1 MLSIGLKNGNFR
13 KKLFFSKRMFKF
25 NDGSV
30 LRSYRASIVCL
41 LEIWNGNRV
50 RDDIH
55 VSRINNSL
63 DTIKSLDKQPYT
75 VALIQVDGQERKFVI
90 DGQHRIAVL
99 KRYFEALDV
108 PDFEVLI
115 IEKVF
120 ADESE
125 IIQYF
130 KILNQTKSIQWREDP
145 VMVANTYVQLMC
157 KEFNKDPKKPLIKPG
172 KTNKP
177 YLSSDRLREAL
188 IQRHVVDWKTTPSE
202 FVLRVR
208 EINDTQTEQLDT
220 SVLTNKRAKELKFA
234 LGIMDFTWM

>member
-1 MLSIGLKNGNFR
+1 
-13 KKLFFSKRMFKF
+13 MFTFK
-25 NDGSV
+25 DGSV
-30 LRSYRASIVCL
+30 LKKYQASMVCL

-50 RDDIH
+50 RDDNH

-63 DTIKSLDKQPYT
+63 DTVMSLDRQPYT
-75 VALIQVDGQERKFVI
+75 VALITVDGQERKFVI

-108 PDFEVLI
+108 SDFEVLV

-120 ADESE
+120 ADETE

-145 VMVANTYVQLMC
+145 VMVANTFVSLLC

-177 YLSSDRLREAL
+177 LPIIRSCTRSFD
-188 IQRHVVDWKTTPSE
+188 SE
-202 FVLRVR
+202 TCGGL
-208 EINDTQTEQLDT
+208 ENNSI
-220 SVLTNKRAKELKFA
+220 
-234 LGIMDFTWM
+234 

>member
-1 MLSIGLKNGNFR
+1 
-13 KKLFFSKRMFKF
+13 MFTFK
-25 NDGSV
+25 DGSV
-30 LRSYRASIVCL
+30 LKKYQASMVCL

-50 RDDIH
+50 RDDNH

-63 DTIKSLDKQPYT
+63 DTVMSLDRQPYT
-75 VALIQVDGQERKFVI
+75 VALITVDGQERKFVI

-108 PDFEVLI
+108 SDFEVLV

-145 VMVANTYVQLMC
+145 VMVANTFVSLLC

-177 YLSSDRLREAL
+177 YLSSDRVREAL

-202 FVLRVR
+202 FVLRCR
-208 EINDTQTEQLDT
+208 EINDSHVEEMDT

-234 LGIMDFTWM
+234 LGVMDFAWM

>member
-1 MLSIGLKNGNFR
+1 
-13 KKLFFSKRMFKF
+13 MFTFK
-25 NDGSV
+25 DGSV
-30 LRSYRASIVCL
+30 LKKYQASMVCL

-50 RDDIH
+50 RDDNH

-63 DTIKSLDKQPYT
+63 DTVMSLDRQPYT
-75 VALIQVDGQERKFVI
+75 VALITVDGQERKFVI

-108 PDFEVLI
+108 SDFEVLV

-145 VMVANTYVQLMC
+145 VMVANTFVSLLC

-177 YLSSDRLREAL
+177 YLSSDRVREAL

-202 FVLRVR
+202 FVLRCR
-208 EINDTQTEQLDT
+208 EINDSHVEEMDT

-234 LGIMDFTWM
+234 LGVMDFTWM

>member
-1 MLSIGLKNGNFR
+1 
-13 KKLFFSKRMFKF
+13 MFTFK
-25 NDGSV
+25 DGSV
-30 LRSYRASIVCL
+30 LKKYQASMVCL

-50 RDDIH
+50 RDDNH

-63 DTIKSLDKQPYT
+63 DTVMSLDRQPYT
-75 VALIQVDGQERKFVI
+75 VALITVDGQERKFVI

-108 PDFEVLI
+108 SDFEVLV

-120 ADESE
+120 ADETE

-145 VMVANTYVQLMC
+145 VMVANTFVSLLC

-177 YLSSDRLREAL
+177 YLSSDRVREAL

-202 FVLRVR
+202 FVLRCR
-208 EINDTQTEQLDT
+208 EINDSHVEEMDT

-234 LGIMDFTWM
+234 LGVMDFTWM

>member
-1 MLSIGLKNGNFR
+1 
-13 KKLFFSKRMFKF
+13 MFTFK
-25 NDGSV
+25 DGSV
-30 LRSYRASIVCL
+30 LKKYQASMVCL

-50 RDDIH
+50 RDDNH

-63 DTIKSLDKQPYT
+63 DTVMSLDRQPYT
-75 VALIQVDGQERKFVI
+75 VALITVDGQERKFVI

-108 PDFEVLI
+108 SDFEVLV

-145 VMVANTYVQLMC
+145 VMVANTFVSLLC

-177 YLSSDRLREAL
+177 YLSSDRVREAL
-188 IQRHVVDWKTTPSE
+188 IQRHVVDWKTTPYE
-202 FVLRVR
+202 FVLRCR
-208 EINDTQTEQLDT
+208 EINDSHVEEMDT
-220 SVLTNKRAKELKFA
+220 TVLTNKRAKELKFA
-234 LGIMDFTWM
+234 LGVMDFTWM

>member
-1 MLSIGLKNGNFR
+1 
-13 KKLFFSKRMFKF
+13 MFTF
-25 NDGSV
+25 TDGSQ
-30 LRSYRASIVCL
+30 LKKYRASTVCL

-50 RDDIH
+50 RDENHI
-55 VSRINNSL
+55 SRINNSL
-63 DTIKSLDKQPYT
+63 DTVKSLDKQPYT
-75 VALIQVDGQERKFVI
+75 VALITVDGQERKFVI

-108 PDFEVLI
+108 PDFEVLVV
-115 IEKVF
+115 EKAF
-120 ADESE
+120 QDESE

-130 KILNQTKSIQWREDP
+130 KILNQTKSILWREDP
-145 VMVANTYVQLMC
+145 VMVANTYVELMC

-188 IQRHVVDWKTTPSE
+188 IQRHVVDWKSTPQE

-208 EINDTQTEQLDT
+208 EINDGHLEDLDT
-220 SVLTNKRAKELKFA
+220 SITTNKRAKELKFA
-234 LGIMDFTWM
+234 LGIMDFAWM

>member
-1 MLSIGLKNGNFR
+1 
-13 KKLFFSKRMFKF
+13 MFTF

-30 LRSYRASIVCL
+30 LKKYQASMVCL

-50 RDDIH
+50 RDDNH

-63 DTIKSLDKQPYT
+63 DTVMSLDRQPYT
-75 VALIQVDGQERKFVI
+75 VALITVDGQERKFVI

-108 PDFEVLI
+108 SDFEVLV

-120 ADESE
+120 ADETE

-145 VMVANTYVQLMC
+145 VMVANTFVSLLC

-177 YLSSDRLREAL
+177 YLSSDRVREAL

-202 FVLRVR
+202 FVLRCR
-208 EINDTQTEQLDT
+208 EINDSHVEEMDT

-234 LGIMDFTWM
+234 LGVMDFTWM

>member
-1 MLSIGLKNGNFR
+1 
-13 KKLFFSKRMFKF
+13 MFTFK
-25 NDGSV
+25 DGSV
-30 LRSYRASIVCL
+30 LKKYQASMVCL

-50 RDDIH
+50 RDDNH

-63 DTIKSLDKQPYT
+63 DTVMSLDRQPYT
-75 VALIQVDGQERKFVI
+75 VALITVDGQERKFVI

-108 PDFEVLI
+108 SDFEVLV

-145 VMVANTYVQLMC
+145 VMVANTFVSLLC

-177 YLSSDRLREAL
+177 YLSADRVREVL
-188 IQRHVVDWKTTPSE
+188 IQRHVVDWKQTPQE
-202 FVLRVR
+202 FVLRCR
-208 EINDTQTEQLDT
+208 EINDSNLDLDI
-220 SVLTNKRAKELKFA
+220 SVSTNKRAKELKFA
-234 LGIMDFTWM
+234 LGVMDFTWM